1 MKTLVRILA
10 MTSLL
15 VSGSAQATQQGTTTD
30 GNEYLSGG
38 VSQDER
44 DALKAQRDHFSLWIV
59 TAQQKT
65 GAYLSAVHL
74 TITDA
79 QKKLVFNAPLVGPWL
94 LVDLPPGTYRV
105 GAQFEGQSQQRATT
119 VHTGNHHQVMFYFSG
134 GGDSPSVSP
143 PVSP

>member
-79 QKKLVFNAPLVGPWL
+79 QKKLVFNAPLDVP
-94 LVDLPPGTYRV
+94 
-105 GAQFEGQSQQRATT
+105 
-119 VHTGNHHQVMFYFSG
+119 
-134 GGDSPSVSP
+134 
-143 PVSP
+143 